1 MSHDPVGHAWD
12 KKICWDSGTADIFG
26 AGNYVV
32 YSRTMAKITFY
43 GGVGTVTGSKYLL
56 EHNGRK
62 ILVDCGLFQGLKE
75 IRERNWQDPPFDP
88 REIDAVIITHAH
100 IDHTGW
106 LPRLVKLGFNGQIT
120 TSRATGDLL
129 KILLPDS
136 ARLQEEEADYRNRHD
151 LTSHSPAL
159 PMYDEN
165 DARATLQLLRTVPN
179 DGQPY
184 DICEGIK
191 ASFLVAGHIMGAS
204 LVLVE
209 MSEPPAV
216 AGGLTQPINNSED
229 LNADLQPP
237 ATAGGSDT
245 IRFLF
250 SGDLG
255 HYDQPI
261 VNDPAAPPDCDYLM
275 CESTYGDR
283 LHGDVDSETQ
293 MANIINEA
301 IKRNGPIL
309 IPAFAV
315 GRTQEV
321 LYMIRELEEQKRI
334 PVVPVI
340 VDSPMASQAT
350 QVYNRW
356 HEEHDR
362 EYASILAH
370 KRHPLRTAS
379 MMTTSSRDES
389 KRLND
394 MKGAR
399 IIISASGMLTGGRV
413 LHHAMRVLPN
423 ENATVIFVGFQ
434 AAGTTGRRIQDGERE
449 VRIMKNW
456 VPVRCHVA
464 KVEGFSAHADWK
476 AVLRWLSGLSHA
488 PKMVFTTHGEPD
500 AAEAMAGHIRERFGW
515 NVVVPQ
521 YEETINLS

>member
-1 MSHDPVGHAWD
+1 
-12 KKICWDSGTADIFG
+12 
-26 AGNYVV
+26 
-32 YSRTMAKITFY
+32 MAKITFY

-56 EHNGRK
+56 EHNGK
-62 ILVDCGLFQGLKE
+62 KVLVDCGLFQGLKE
-75 IRERNWQDPPFDP
+75 IRDRNWQDPPFDP

-106 LPRLVKLGFNGQIT
+106 LPRLVKLGFSGDVT

-151 LTSHSPAL
+151 LTIHTPAL
-159 PMYDEN
+159 PLYDED
-165 DARATLQLLRTVPN
+165 DARAALERLRPVPN

-191 ASFLVAGHIMGAS
+191 ASFMVAGHIMGAS

-209 MSEPPAV
+209 L
-216 AGGLTQPINNSED
+216 AGAKQD
-229 LNADLQPP
+229 
-237 ATAGGSDT
+237 GSP

-261 VNDPAAPPDCDYLM
+261 VKDPEPPPDCDYLM
-275 CESTYGDR
+275 CESTYGNR

-293 MANIINEA
+293 MASIINEA
-301 IKRNGPIL
+301 AKRNGPIL

-334 PVVPVI
+334 PILPVI

-362 EYASILAH
+362 EYASILAG
-370 KRHPLRTAS
+370 KKHPLRTAS
-379 MMTTSSRDES
+379 MTTASSRDES
-389 KRLND
+389 KKLND
-394 MKGAR
+394 MKGSR
-399 IIISASGMLTGGRV
+399 IVISASGMLTGGRV
-413 LHHAMRVLPN
+413 LHHAMRILPN
-423 ENATVIFVGFQ
+423 ENATLVFVGYQ

-449 VRIMKNW
+449 VRIMKQW
-456 VPVRCHVA
+456 LPVKCHVE
-464 KVEGFSAHADWK
+464 KVDGFSAHADWK
-476 AVLRWLSGLSHA
+476 AVLRWLSGLQN
-488 PKMVFTTHGEPD
+488 PPEMVFTTHGEPE

-521 YEETINLS
+521 YEETVELT

>member
-1 MSHDPVGHAWD
+1 
-12 KKICWDSGTADIFG
+12 
-26 AGNYVV
+26 
-32 YSRTMAKITFY
+32 MASITFY

-56 EHNGRK
+56 EHNGKK

-75 IRERNWQDPPFDP
+75 LRERNWQDPPFSP
-88 REIDAVIITHAH
+88 EEIDAVIITHAH

-106 LPRLVKLGFNGQIT
+106 LPRLVKLGFKGQVT

-136 ARLQEEEADYRNRHD
+136 GRLQEEEADYRNRHA
-151 LTSHSPAL
+151 LTSHTPAL
-159 PMYDEN
+159 PLYDED
-165 DARATLQLLRTVPN
+165 DASAALERLRPVPN
-179 DGQPY
+179 DGNPVE
-184 DICEGIK
+184 ICDGIK

-209 MSEPPAV
+209 LEHARP
-216 AGGLTQPINNSED
+216 D
-229 LNADLQPP
+229 
-237 ATAGGSDT
+237 GSS

-261 VNDPAAPPDCDYLM
+261 VNDPAPPPSCDYLM
-275 CESTYGDR
+275 CESTYGNR
-283 LHGDVDSETQ
+283 LHGEVDSETQ
-293 MANIINEA
+293 MARIINEA
-301 IKRNGPIL
+301 ASRNSPIL

-334 PVVPVI
+334 PILPVI
-340 VDSPMASQAT
+340 VDSPMAAQAT

-356 HEEHDR
+356 SEEHDL

-370 KRHPLRTAS
+370 KRHPLRTGS
-379 MMTTSSRDES
+379 MSTTSSRDES
-389 KRLND
+389 KKLNE

-399 IIISASGMLTGGRV
+399 IIISASGMLSGGRV
-413 LHHAMRVLPN
+413 LHHAMRMLPN
-423 ENATVIFVGFQ
+423 ENATLVFVGYQ
-434 AAGTTGRRIQDGERE
+434 AAGTTGRRIQDGARE
-449 VRIMKNW
+449 VKIMKHW
-456 VPVRCHVA
+456 IPVNCHIE

-476 AVLRWLSGLSHA
+476 AVIQWLSGLQNT

-500 AAEAMAGHIRERFGW
+500 AAEAMAGHIRDAFGW

-521 YEETINLS
+521 YEQTVELT